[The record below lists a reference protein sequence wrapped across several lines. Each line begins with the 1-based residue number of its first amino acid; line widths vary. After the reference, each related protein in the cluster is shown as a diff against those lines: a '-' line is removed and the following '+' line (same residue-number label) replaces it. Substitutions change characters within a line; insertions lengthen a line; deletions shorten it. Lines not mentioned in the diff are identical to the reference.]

1 MSETATAVLSNTLAD
16 LAERVKLASAASKEA
31 ERSATAKAME
41 AGNLLCEA
49 KAATA
54 HGEWKLFLERADIH
68 DRQARRLMQLAR
80 SGLKSDTVS
89 ELGGIKAALEWLK
102 DRRLPKGREVLVAD
116 TGDDH
121 DWDLTAIVW
130 PDDRQPGTYRIGA
143 LDLNPA
149 TPHATATIKPVSG
162 GEVNVWTVLHHVLDY
177 RFAAMRFTITDENDP
192 RAALVKD
199 AVGLAA

>member
-1 MSETATAVLSNTLAD
+1 MSEGLPLSNVLAD
-16 LAERVKLASAASKEA
+16 LAERVKLAAGASRDAERAAIEKAVEAGVLLCQAKEA
-31 ERSATAKAME
+31 S
-41 AGNLLCEA
+41 
-49 KAATA
+49 A
-54 HGEWKLFLERADIH
+54 HGEWLRFLERADIH

-102 DRRLPKGREVLVAD
+102 DRRLPKAGEILVAD
-116 TGDDH
+116 TGDNH
-121 DWDLTAIVW
+121 AWDLTAVVW
-130 PDDRQPGTYRIGA
+130 PDERQPGTYRIGA

-149 TPHATATIKPVSG
+149 TPHASATIKPVSG
-162 GEVNVWTVLHHVLDY
+162 GELNVWTVLHHVLDY

-192 RAALVKD
+192 RAALVRD